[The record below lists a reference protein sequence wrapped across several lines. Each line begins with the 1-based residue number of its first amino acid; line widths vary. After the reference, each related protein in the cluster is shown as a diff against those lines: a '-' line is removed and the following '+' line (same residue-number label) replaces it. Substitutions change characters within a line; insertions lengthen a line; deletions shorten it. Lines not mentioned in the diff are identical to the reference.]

1 MKTLPK
7 RYQQANKEAKWAVF
21 LALAYFVWWYVFA
34 YVIFPNQPH
43 ETLPNLYW
51 GLPLWFL
58 FACIIGPIV
67 FTLLCALMV
76 KFIYKNMPFDIEEET
91 NHEQ

>member
-1 MKTLPK
+1 MKTLPE

-51 GLPLWFL
+51 GCLYGFSSLHHRTYSF
-58 FACIIGPIV
+58 